1 MDPRIL
7 YSLQA
12 AVLFFIVASPYL
24 YSLTRKLIKLDAYGS
39 LALHSVVYGVL
50 VYLLMVV
57 QR

>member
-12 AVLFFIVASPYL
+12 AVLFFIVASPDL

-39 LALHSVVYGVL
+39 LALHSAVYGVL

>member
-12 AVLFFIVASPYL
+12 AVLFFIIASPFM
-24 YSLTRKLIKLDAYGS
+24 YSLTRKLLKMDAYGS
-39 LALHSVVYGVL
+39 LALHSAVYGVL

-57 QR
+57 QK

>member
-12 AVLFFIVASPYL
+12 ALLFFIIASPFM
-24 YSLTRKLIKLDAYGS
+24 YSLTRKLVKLDAYGS
-39 LALHSVVYGVL
+39 LAMHSVVYGVL

-57 QR
+57 Q